1 MLKSKQRKHLLLA
14 LSINGVLAGLATP
27 LAVAAAEST
36 GGIEEVIVT
45 AQKREE
51 RLQETPISIGVFEGD
66 DFAKMGG
73 TSFADV
79 IGSSPSLF
87 ATPYPSST
95 NTLTVFMRGQGAG
108 DAGQITKDGG
118 VGLYVDGFYIP
129 RLMATTFDV
138 ADIDR
143 IEILRGPQGTL
154 YGRNT
159 TGGAVN
165 MISKEPT
172 GQSGFKGDVTYGNY
186 GTIRALASVDMAA
199 IHDFAIKVTGVTS
212 SNDGFVKNV
221 GAKVDNQNNYDLTR
235 NTAGRIDVKYA
246 PAGSALSAKYSF
258 ETGTLESTPM
268 YYQNAQ
274 VATGCAPVA
283 GVGVYEPGDLAPS
296 DGYAVGCGNG
306 AAGLGIISVGGTS
319 LYNPDT
325 YGFNT
330 PASQLGYNTNRFQ
343 TWRSSNLPLSKADY
357 NNNGLTLNYAVSDSL
372 TIKSM
377 TGYRKLDT
385 KYYQDYGDV
394 FLSAVPYYGIAFAT
408 GFLTAD
414 AIVSKTFSEELQ
426 AIGSFGDSLR
436 YVFGAFYSKEDGT
449 HEEFVNVKLQAF
461 GIDDVTDRNVEA
473 TSTSQAAY
481 GQVTWSASDKMDLI
495 FGARY
500 TKDKRSASRTYDVI
514 CGPNNVPNMQNSL
527 NLLGGVYI
535 GAGCGDGGELATIPQ
550 PGVTNGSGE
559 ISSSHFDPAFTLN
572 YKWNRDLDTYFRFA
586 TGYRAGGFS
595 ESTPTFLLTF
605 QPEKLTSYEVGLKSA
620 FFNRRAQLNIAAFH
634 SDYKNQQLDLS
645 VNASD
650 LSQTGTYNAGQ
661 SKIDGGELELTL
673 VPMDD
678 LKLTFSDAYLK
689 GSVKSV
695 DAVCG
700 TIFNPYIPDTTTC
713 APGAAS
719 PIERFAL
726 GYLPKNNYSIGAD
739 YTFLKSAKGSF
750 FVHADLNHHDK
761 AYGTSTTGPAVPNS
775 SDYLTPAHS
784 ASDARL
790 GYTADMAGGGT
801 VMVSLWCKNC
811 GDTDY
816 PAHVIGNGDP
826 LAGYYGQ
833 AVARAWPRT
842 FGVNLNVKY

>member
-1 MLKSKQRKHLLLA
+1 MLKNKQRKHLLLA

-27 LAVAAAEST
+27 LAVLAADST

-51 RLQETPISIGVFEGD
+51 RLQETPISIGVFEGA

-73 TSFADV
+73 TSFADI
-79 IGSSPSLF
+79 IGNSPSLM

-118 VGLYVDGFYIP
+118 VGLYVDGFYVP

-138 ADIDR
+138 ADVDR

-165 MISKEPT
+165 IISKDPS

-199 IHDFAIKVTGVTS
+199 INDFAIKVTGVTS

-221 GAKVDNQNNYDLTR
+221 GAQVDNQNNY
-235 NTAGRIDVKYA
+235 NISKNNAGRIDVKYA
-246 PAGSALSAKYSF
+246 PAGSALSGKYSF
-258 ETGTLESTPM
+258 ETGDLESTPQ

-283 GVGVYEPGDLAPS
+283 GVGILPYGAHC
-296 DGYAVGCGNG
+296 ANG
-306 AAGLGIISVGGTS
+306 APGLGIVSVGSSFLDGTN
-319 LYNPDT
+319 YPV
-325 YGFNT
+325 FAT
-330 PASQLGYNTNRFQ
+330 PADQLGYNTDRFS
-343 TWRSSNLPLSKADY
+343 TWRSSNLPLSGANYK
-357 NNNGLTLNYAVSDSL
+357 NSGLTLNYQVSDTL
-372 TIKSM
+372 TIKSL
-377 TGYRKLDT
+377 TGYRELDT
-385 KYYQDYGDV
+385 KYYQDYADV
-394 FLSAVPYYGIAFAT
+394 FLSAIPSYGIAFAT

-414 AIVSKTFSEELQ
+414 AITSKTFSEELQ
-426 AIGSFGDSLR
+426 AIGSIGDSLH
-436 YVFGAFYSKEDGT
+436 YVLGAFYSKEDGR
-449 HEEFVNVKLQAF
+449 HEEFVNVKIAAF
-461 GIDDVTDRNVEA
+461 FLDDVTDRLVNASSKSEA
-473 TSTSQAAY
+473 LY
-481 GQVTWSASDKMDLI
+481 GQMTWAASDKMDLI

-500 TKDKRSASRTYDVI
+500 TEDKRTADRTYNVL
-514 CGPNNVPNMQNSL
+514 CGPNNEPNMQSTQ
-527 NLLGGVYI
+527 NLLYGTPIGG
-535 GAGCGDGGELATIPQ
+535 GCGGATLPQ

-559 ISSSHFDPAFTLN
+559 VSSSHFDPAFTLN
-572 YKWNRDLDTYFRFA
+572 YKWSRDLDTYFRFA
-586 TGYRAGGFS
+586 TGYRAGGFN
-595 ESTPTFLLTF
+595 ESTPVFLLTF

-620 FFNRRAQLNIAAFH
+620 WLDHRAQLNIAAFH
-634 SDYKNQQLDLS
+634 SDYKNQQLDIS

-650 LSQTGTYNAGQ
+650 LSQTGTFNAGT

-673 VPMDD
+673 VPIDD

-689 GSVKSV
+689 GTVKSV

-700 TIFNPYIPDTTTC
+700 TIFNPYLTDTTTC
-713 APGAAS
+713 APGAPA
-719 PIERFAL
+719 PTDRFSL
-726 GYLPKNNYSIGAD
+726 GYLPKNNYSFGAD

-750 FVHADLNHHDK
+750 FAHADLNHHDA
-761 AYGTSTTGPAVPNS
+761 AYGTSTVGPAVPNT
-775 SDYLTPAHS
+775 SDYITPGHTT
-784 ASDARL
+784 SDARL
-790 GYTADMAGGGT
+790 GYTADMTGGGT

-811 GDTDY
+811 GDKDY
-816 PAHVIGNGDP
+816 AAHVIGNGDP

-842 FGVNLNVKY
+842 FGINLNVKY

>member
-51 RLQETPISIGVFEGD
+51 RLQETPISIGVFEGA

-79 IGSSPSLF
+79 IGNSPSLI

-212 SNDGFVKNV
+212 SNDGFVQNV
-221 GAKVDNQNNYDLTR
+221 GKKVDNQNNYNITK

-258 ETGTLESTPM
+258 ETGNLQSTPQ

-283 GVGVYEPGDLAPS
+283 GIGVYNPGDRAPS
-296 DGYAVGCGNG
+296 GGYAVGCGNG
-306 AAGLGIISVGGTS
+306 AAGLGIISVANTS
-319 LYNPDT
+319 LYNPNT

-330 PASQLGYNTNRFQ
+330 PAEQLGYNSDRFR
-343 TWRSSNLPLSKADY
+343 TWRSSNLPLSQADY
-357 NNNGLTLNYAVSDSL
+357 NNSGLTLNYQVSDTL
-372 TIKSM
+372 TIKSL

-385 KYYQDYGDV
+385 TYYQDYGDV
-394 FLSAVPYYGIAFAT
+394 FLSAIPYYGFAFVP
-408 GFLTAD
+408 GFITAD
-414 AIVSKTFSEELQ
+414 HIVSKTFSEELQ
-426 AIGSFGDSLR
+426 AIGSVNDSLH
-436 YVFGAFYSKEDGT
+436 YVLGAFYSKEDGR
-449 HEEFVNVKLQAF
+449 HEEFVNVTVQPF
-461 GIDDVTDRNVEA
+461 GIDDVTDRLVNA
-473 TSTSQAAY
+473 TSKSEALY
-481 GQVTWSASDKMDLI
+481 GQLTWAATDKMDLI

-500 TKDKRSASRTYDVI
+500 TKDKRTADRTYNVL
-514 CGPNNVPNMQNSL
+514 CGPNNEPNMQGTQ
-527 NLLGGVYI
+527 NLLNGNYI
-535 GAGCGDGGELATIPQ
+535 GGGCGEGGDLATTPQ

-559 ISSSHFDPAFTLN
+559 VSSSHFDPAFTLN
-572 YKWNRDLDTYFRFA
+572 YKWSRDLDTYFRFA
-586 TGYRAGGFS
+586 TGYRAGGFN
-595 ESTPTFLLTF
+595 ESVPVFLLTF

-620 FFNRRAQLNIAAFH
+620 FLDHRAQLNIAAFH
-634 SDYKNQQLDLS
+634 SDYKNQQLDIS

-650 LSQTGTYNAGQ
+650 LSQTGTFNAGT

-673 VPMDD
+673 MPMDD

-700 TIFNPYIPDTTTC
+700 TIFNPYITDTTTC
-713 APGAAS
+713 APGAPA
-719 PIERFAL
+719 PTERFAL
-726 GYLPKNNYSIGAD
+726 GYLPKNNYSFGAD

-750 FVHADLNHHDK
+750 FAHADINHHDQS
-761 AYGTSTTGPAVPNS
+761 YGTSTVGPAVPNTG
-775 SDYLTPAHS
+775 DYLTPGHTT
-784 ASDARL
+784 SDARL
-790 GYTADMAGGGT
+790 GYTADMTGGGT

-811 GDTDY
+811 GDKDY

-833 AVARAWPRT
+833 AIARAWPRT
-842 FGVNLNVKY
+842 FGINLNVKY